1 MLRTVTRSPW
11 IVASASQ
18 ATSGCQSRSFDGRMV
33 LHQLPSSAT
42 TTANASTARQ
52 RQRRKQSETMV
63 SSATR
68 ATATASTGRRV
79 WPPGAAKYSIPAP
92 QREVPRISAP
102 TITRS
107 RTPAVRRT
115 SQLPQRTRSGVARR
129 SSLRRNPR
137 LGTIEHSE
145 VAADLQLAAFHPE
158 LRLVDLAVLG
168 IQNRAAL
175 VTIPTRAQIL
185 DDDKPDDGLVLIFA
199 LTRRAGLRLALLVIR
214 FAQAG
219 DLGEDLPAL
228 IVHFVGGTD
237 LAGLLVDGAPLADGA
252 RTATTSNDVILVI
265 DRSSI
270 PRGDA

>member
-1 MLRTVTRSPW
+1 MLRMVTRSPW
-11 IVASASQ
+11 IVASASL

-33 LHQLPSSAT
+33 LHQLPNSAT
-42 TTANASTARQ
+42 TTANTSTARQ
-52 RQRRKQSETMV
+52 RQLRKRSETMV
-63 SSATR
+63 SSAAR
-68 ATATASTGRRV
+68 ATATASTERRV
-79 WPPGAAKYSIPAP
+79 GPPGPAKYTIPAP
-92 QREVPRISAP
+92 QREVPRMSAP

-107 RTPAVRRT
+107 RTPAIRRT
-115 SQLPQRTRSGVARR
+115 TPFPRLARSDVAD
-129 SSLRRNPR
+129 SFSLCLDPR

-145 VAADLQLAAFHPE
+145 VASDLQLAVFHPE

-175 VTIPTRAQIL
+175 VTIPARAQIL

-228 IVHFVGGTD
+228 IVHFDGGTD